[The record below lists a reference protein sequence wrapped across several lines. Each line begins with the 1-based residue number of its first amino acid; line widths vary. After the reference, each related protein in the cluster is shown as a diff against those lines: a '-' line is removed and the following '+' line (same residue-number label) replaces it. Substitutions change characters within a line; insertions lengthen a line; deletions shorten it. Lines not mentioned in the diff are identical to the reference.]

1 MHFCRIIEF
10 DPVQHQ
16 PILRDW
22 FAGAP
27 A

>member
-1 MHFCRIIEF
+1 MRFSKIIEF

-22 FAGAP
+22 FAGSQI
-27 A
+27 